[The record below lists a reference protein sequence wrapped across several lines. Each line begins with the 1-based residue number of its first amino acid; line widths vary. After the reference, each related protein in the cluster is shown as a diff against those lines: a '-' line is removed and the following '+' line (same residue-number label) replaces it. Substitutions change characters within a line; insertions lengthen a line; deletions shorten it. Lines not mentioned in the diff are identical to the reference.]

1 MKDHLQEPEITDVA
15 QNNLALCEVSEAS
28 SLCPL
33 GKEQSEDTSPTQ
45 RNDVAVGRE
54 AGRRIDVR
62 V

>member
-1 MKDHLQEPEITDVA
+1 MKDHLQEPEIADVA
-15 QNNLALCEVSEAS
+15 QNNLALCDVSEA
-28 SLCPL
+28 
-33 GKEQSEDTSPTQ
+33 SPTQ